1 MEGIRFLRPLALLIS
16 ALALH
21 GTPGCRPS
29 PQPISAAAGQQTL
42 SSNQPVFLIGD
53 EVNAIMAMRAERG
66 DRCTLDALTTTEQI
80 QRFWTDAA
88 RYILDTKYSTNGR
101 NEYPDI
107 ATAYEGLAPNQK
119 AEVIRRLATMLNSL
133 GAPYGLLNLL
143 DFNGACSR
151 GLFIANTP
159 FPNMV
164 LSSVT
169 NGQLL
174 RLITTVRD
182 EIATEGQPSG
192 QPVPAVC
199 DERAARALLR
209 GDAALLARMLR
220 EYGGGFSIFDVDD
233 WTGTVR
239 PYQVRVGESTLSL
252 RGEAFNF
259 GGQLPTG
266 LEVTFS
272 GSGVNRTTQP
282 ITLNGDGSLS
292 VPITVAQGTPGG
304 RHDITVTIPREGQ
317 GSFSQTLTG
326 GLEVLAD
333 RPAAVRRQPTPTDE
347 GAAPR
352 GYCDDNPNDS
362 MCRF

>member
-1 MEGIRFLRPLALLIS
+1 MVGIRFLRPLALLVS

-21 GTPGCRPS
+21 GTPGCRPA
-29 PQPISAAAGQQTL
+29 PQPTPAAAGQQTL
-42 SSNQPVFLIGD
+42 SSNQPVFLTGV

-66 DRCTLDALTTTEQI
+66 DRCTLAALTTAEQI

-88 RYILDTKYSTNGR
+88 RYILETKYSTNGR

-119 AEVIRRLATMLNSL
+119 AEVISRLAIMLNSL
-133 GAPYGLLNLL
+133 GAPYGLLNQLN
-143 DFNGACSR
+143 FTGACSP

-182 EIATEGQPSG
+182 GIAAEGQPAG
-192 QPVPAVC
+192 PAGPATC
-199 DERAARALLR
+199 DETAAGALLR
-209 GDAALLARMLR
+209 GDAALRARMLR

-233 WTGTVR
+233 RTGTVR
-239 PYQVRVGESTLSL
+239 PYQVRVGDSTLTL

-259 GGQLPTG
+259 DRELPTG
-266 LEVTFS
+266 LQVTFS
-272 GSGVNRTTQP
+272 GSGVNRTAQP
-282 ITLNGDGSLS
+282 ITLNDDGSLS

-304 RHDITVTIPREGQ
+304 RHDITLTFPRAGQ
-317 GSFSQTLTG
+317 SDFSSTLTG

-333 RPAAVRRQPTPTDE
+333 RPAAVRRPVTPTDE
-347 GAAPR
+347 GAAPH